1 MNNVEIINNLVYKGL
16 ISIAF
21 INSQIV
27 KIINN
32 NTEKSDEIV
41 YLNKI
46 YKQKY
51 LPEANSQ
58 VLTSKIYDLH

>member
-1 MNNVEIINNLVYKGL
+1 MDNVEIINDLVYKGL

-21 INSQIV
+21 INSQII
-27 KIINN
+27 KINN
-32 NTEKSDEIV
+32 NNEKSEEIV

-58 VLTSKIYDLH
+58 VLISKIYDLH